1 MKMTLARQ
9 CLADTYLEPLL
20 TKKTTRGIT
29 IIELLSILTI
39 ISIVTAMG
47 IPSMDH
53 WIQRKTEDT
62 ILKSLFH
69 LSVYTRTK
77 AIKANDY
84 FTFCP
89 TKDQISCG
97 GNWNQQVMV
106 FKDSNKNETID
117 DDDILF
123 KLIRMPATSPCL
135 EWNLKK
141 RQYVQFKPS
150 GASNGTAGHFKFCDR
165 NNSLTDKKV
174 IVSFNGRTS
183 VRAL

>member
-1 MKMTLARQ
+1 MKMFLARQ
-9 CLADTYLEPLL
+9 FFANTYSERQSP
-20 TKKTTRGIT
+20 KQDIRGTT

-47 IPSMDH
+47 MPSMNQ

-69 LSVYTRTK
+69 LSVYARTK
-77 AIKANDY
+77 AIKASDY

-89 TKDQISCG
+89 TKNRISCG
-97 GNWNQQVMV
+97 GNWNKEVMV
-106 FKDSNKNETID
+106 FKDSNKNEAID
-117 DDDILF
+117 EDDILL
-123 KLIRMPATSPCL
+123 KLITMPTTSPCI
-135 EWNLKK
+135 EWNLEK

-165 NNSLTDKKV
+165 NHSLDNKKV

-183 VRAL
+183 IRAI